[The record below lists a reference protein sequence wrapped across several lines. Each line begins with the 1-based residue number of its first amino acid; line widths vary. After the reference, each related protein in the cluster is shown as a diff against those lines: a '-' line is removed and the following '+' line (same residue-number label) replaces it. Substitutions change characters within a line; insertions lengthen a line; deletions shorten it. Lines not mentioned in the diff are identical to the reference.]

1 MPLNSDEKGIV
12 RLFHGFDDSVG
23 SEAADGQT
31 RCRAADGLMM
41 GTVDFDAAGTRKGCQ
56 ERVFGQ
62 DDMVGRNGR
71 IKRLTVGN
79 GKSPGGLR
87 IDVLPDVPA
96 KGQIDQLNAPTDGKD
111 WLLLFVHAGKKKKLC
126 PVAESGVAAAAG

>member
-1 MPLNSDEKGIV
+1 MGLCGEEQLRMPLNSDEKGIV

-79 GKSPGGLR
+79 GKSPGEIGR
-87 IDVLPDVPA
+87 ASCRERV
-96 KGQIDQLNAPTDGKD
+96 
-111 WLLLFVHAGKKKKLC
+111 
-126 PVAESGVAAAAG
+126 